1 MRHRRWFG
9 ALLILMLLLGL
20 AGAEESSNTA
30 KTEAADSALALVVE
44 VGNRMYPGWSET
56 VRVNLDDPFYLGDTE
71 YQATIRAFLPDFR
84 IIDGKIGSVTQTLGN
99 PAAHV
104 FVFNDSATVDSSW
117 AFLNHPPHFS
127 PKSFFTFQLKEIVG
141 FVPQQDPTGDQ

>member
-1 MRHRRWFG
+1 MRSLCSIG
-9 ALLILMLLLGL
+9 ALLILMSLLGL
-20 AGAEESSNTA
+20 AVAGEHSSA
-30 KTEAADSALALVVE
+30 SSPPAADSALALVVH
-44 VGNRMYPGWSET
+44 VGNRMYPDWKDS
-56 VRVNLDDPFYLGDTE
+56 VRVHLDDAFYLGDTE
-71 YQATIRAFLPDFR
+71 YQATVREFLPDFR

-127 PKSFFTFQLKEIVG
+127 PQSFFTFQLKEIIG
-141 FVPQQDPTGDQ
+141 FVPQEEGMGEQ